1 MLLKVE
7 KMSCGHCVRAVT
19 NAVHEVD
26 PQANVEVSLAE
37 GTVRITGTVTP
48 DAATRAI
55 VEEGYT
61 VQVLEA

>member
-37 GTVRITGTVTP
+37 GTVRISGAVSP
-48 DAATRAI
+48 DAATRVL
-55 VEEGYT
+55 VEEGYK